1 MRSIVILRERKRM
14 KLGRTFEMEASI
26 TVWPPVAVH
35 HTTRDAMIGVCVLTP
50 FSVQS

>member
-1 MRSIVILRERKRM
+1 
-14 KLGRTFEMEASI
+14 MEASI

-50 FSVQS
+50 SVCSPEDLTPQRLVSVL